1 MLLVKTTPSGQVEQF
16 PYTLGD
22 LRRDNPNTSYP
33 KKIGDAILADNLIYH
48 VMPKTEPEYDTR
60 FQSLLRDTTPVK
72 EVRTK
77 QPEDEF
83 LADVAVGE
91 TYETGRWVIGY
102 TVENIPIEDVRAGMS
117 CTKMQGVL
125 TLGEANWS
133 KVMNFYTTDAT
144 WVQKA
149 IIDSAANWQRTSD
162 DLKFIGYLIGFDAN
176 QMDAL
181 FAAAALVEA

>member
-1 MLLVKTTPSGQVEQF
+1 MHIKTTRSGQVEKF
-16 PYTLGD
+16 PYTTQD
-22 LRRDNPNTSYP
+22 LRRDKLPTTFPKDIPDWMLAENDVYP
-33 KKIGDAILADNLIYH
+33 VTRADRPAHDELTQFLVRDLAPALTDG
-48 VMPKTEPEYDTR
+48 
-60 FQSLLRDTTPVK
+60 
-72 EVRTK
+72 
-77 QPEDEF
+77 
-83 LADVAVGE
+83 A
-91 TYETGRWVIGY
+91 WVIGY
-102 TVENIPIEDVRAGMS
+102 TVENIPIEDARAKMS

-149 IIDSAANWQRTSD
+149 IIDSAANWRRTSD

-181 FAAAALVEA
+181 FAAAVVEH

>member
-1 MLLVKTTPSGQVEQF
+1 ML
-16 PYTLGD
+16 
-22 LRRDNPNTSYP
+22 
-33 KKIGDAILADNLIYH
+33 
-48 VMPKTEPEYDTR
+48 

-72 EVRTK
+72 EVRAK
-77 QPEDEF
+77 KSEDEF
-83 LADVAVGE
+83 PADVAVGE

-125 TLGEANWS
+125 TLGETNWS
-133 KVMNFYTTDAT
+133 KVMAFYTTNAT

-149 IIDSAANWQRTSD
+149 IIDSAANWQRTSENIA
-162 DLKFIGYLIGFDAN
+162 FFGYLIGFDDE